1 MAMEKPSLKDFHLAM
16 YSLYPGIS
24 FESCVELYLEQYST
38 ESKLD
43 PEPKEPKPK
52 KKSKK

>member
-1 MAMEKPSLKDFHLAM
+1 MAMDKPSLKDFHLAM

-24 FESCVELYLEQYST
+24 FESCVELYLEQYP
-38 ESKLD
+38 EKKELD
-43 PEPKEPKPK
+43 PEPTQPKPK